1 MHGWVCTAGYDVVRL
16 PEKLQASVL
25 IDAIAK
31 WMKIGICLVLPQLTI
46 ATAVETQVT
55 SELLLSILN

>member
-1 MHGWVCTAGYDVVRL
+1 
-16 PEKLQASVL
+16 LQASVL

-55 SELLLSILN
+55 SELLLSMLN